1 LCCVVLC
8 CVVLCCV
15 VLCCVVLCC
24 VVLCGVV
31 LCGVV
36 WCCVVSLVSRAAG
49 AQSAAR
55 TEQPDHGEEAEH
67 DGDHGARD
75 PPRLNE
81 TCPVSTGG
89 GTRLVRLVREEG
101 RGVSSQYGREEGGG
115 MPGAARRRGSPA
127 GQPGCAARPPCPHC
141 AREPARAPHHT
152 VRRARLGTTG
162 GRPASAPHWTGP
174 PRRPSGGAAPR
185 PAVSACRERAHG
197 AVGDERPARC
207 ERAAA
212 EPREPAHAARH
223 GRDDG
228 ERAEVPRAY
237 DDGAVRDDP
246 HEREQDRVP
255 APKDRG
261 PGRGVR
267 LSARAEGGG
276 GGVLRF

>member
-1 LCCVVLC
+1 MC
-8 CVVLCCV
+8 
-15 VLCCVVLCC
+15 
-24 VVLCGVV
+24 CGVV
-31 LCGVV
+31 CGVPGF
-36 WCCVVSLVSRAAG
+36 SAAG

-67 DGDHGARD
+67 DGDHGACD
-75 PPRLNE
+75 PRCQAPLDAVDRPRANLDAPRGRCVR
-81 TCPVSTGG
+81 TAPASRPSRLSTP
-89 GTRLVRLVREEG
+89 
-101 RGVSSQYGREEGGG
+101 S
-115 MPGAARRRGSPA
+115 A
-127 GQPGCAARPPCPHC
+127 G
-141 AREPARAPHHT
+141 
-152 VRRARLGTTG
+152 
-162 GRPASAPHWTGP
+162 PASAPQGTGP

-185 PAVSACRERAHG
+185 PAVSTRRERAHG

-228 ERAEVPRAY
+228 ERAEVPRAD

-246 HEREQDRVP
+246 HECEQDRVP

-276 GGVLRF
+276 GGLLRF